1 MTGSRVARPAADLDL
16 ARVFLRNA
24 RGFFRAGD
32 ETGALYPDHALYDF
46 AIAIELSLKAFLL
59 WRGLTDDWN
68 RRHIRHD
75 LRKALRC
82 ARRAGLRDIPGG
94 LDVLTQ
100 ALSPAYQRH
109 AIHTRSEE
117 LLAIIN
123 VPAACETVRQ
133 LLDLVG
139 QNVVAKASVT
149 SAGEDPG

>member
-1 MTGSRVARPAADLDL
+1 MGVRPNRPSPDRQL
-16 ARVFLRNA
+16 ARIFLRNA
-24 RGFFRAGD
+24 GGFFASGD
-32 ETGALYPDHALYDF
+32 ATGALYPDHALYDF

-82 ARRAGLRDIPGG
+82 ARRAGLREVPTG
-94 LDVLTQ
+94 LEALAQVLG
-100 ALSPAYQRH
+100 PAYQRH
-109 AIHTRSEE
+109 AIQSQAEQ
-117 LLAIIN
+117 LLALIN

-139 QNVVAKASVT
+139 TIVVAKDL
-149 SAGEDPG
+149 SATAPH

>member
-1 MTGSRVARPAADLDL
+1 MGARPSRPSPDRQL

-24 RGFFRAGD
+24 GGFFRSGD
-32 ETGALYPDHALYDF
+32 ATGALYPDHALYDF

-82 ARRAGLRDIPGG
+82 ARRAGLRDIPAD
-94 LDVLTQ
+94 LEALTQ
-100 ALSPAYQRH
+100 VLSPAYQRH
-109 AIHTRSEE
+109 AIHSQAEQ
-117 LLAIIN
+117 LLALIN
-123 VPAACETVRQ
+123 VPSACETVRQ

-139 QNVVAKASVT
+139 TIVVAKAS
-149 SAGEDPG
+149 SATDPH

>member
-1 MTGSRVARPAADLDL
+1 MMGALRTRPQADRDL

-24 RGFFRAGD
+24 RGFFRGGD

-68 RRHIRHD
+68 RRHLRHD

-82 ARRAGLRDIPGG
+82 ARRAGLRGIPAG
-94 LDVLTQ
+94 LDALTQ

-123 VPAACETVRQ
+123 VPAACEMVRQ

-139 QNVVAKASVT
+139 QSVVAEALAI
-149 SAGEDPG
+149 SADEDPG